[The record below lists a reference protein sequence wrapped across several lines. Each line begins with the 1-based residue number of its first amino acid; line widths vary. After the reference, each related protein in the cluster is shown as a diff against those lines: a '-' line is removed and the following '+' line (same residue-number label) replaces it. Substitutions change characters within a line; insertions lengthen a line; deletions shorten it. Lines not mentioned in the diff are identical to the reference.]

1 MCAFKRS
8 EKGMEFFMQIEY
20 NKTIID
26 VKKGTKV
33 LDLLKKEIEKRNNE
47 IIACKFNNE
56 VKSLNFEINANGKL
70 ELIDITNKDGMR
82 IYKRGLIYIVA
93 KAFREL
99 YPEALITVNYQLY
112 HSMLCELDNL
122 EVTEE
127 MIEKVNKRVK
137 EIIKAN
143 LPITKRIMTKDEA
156 EKFYEKEKTLKGR
169 LQLELEEKKEVTLY
183 YCENYYNYFYG
194 VMPVSTG
201 CIKEYELL
209 KYHDGFLIRYPSRKT
224 PYELPKFIECPKLV
238 ASLDEYEEVHKILNV
253 NTLYKLNKI
262 IKSRD
267 IKDYI
272 LMDEALHEKK
282 IAKIADQ
289 IAQNKNIKVILIA
302 GPSSSGKTT
311 FAKRLELELKLN
323 GIKPKTISVDN
334 YFVERKDTPK
344 DENGNYDFETIK
356 AIDTKLLNNDLLK
369 LLDGKEIDMPIFNFH
384 EGKKEY
390 NGNKMHLGKDEVLIM
405 EGIHC
410 LNDELTFLIP
420 KEQKFKI
427 YISCL
432 TVLNIDYYNRI
443 STTDTRLIRRI
454 VRDNQFRGYSA
465 LHTLKM
471 WPSVNKGEAEN
482 IFAYQEEADVMF
494 NSSLIYELSVLKDY
508 AIPLLNKITQEDAE
522 YSEAKRLTSMLEY
535 FESINSELVPS
546 NSLLREFIGNSVL
559 EE

>member
-1 MCAFKRS
+1 
-8 EKGMEFFMQIEY
+8 MQIEY
-20 NKTIID
+20 NNTIID
-26 VKKGTKV
+26 VKEGTKV
-33 LDLLKKEIEKRNNE
+33 LDLFKKEIDERNNE

-137 EIIKAN
+137 EIIKDN
-143 LPITKRIMTKDEA
+143 LPITKRIMTKEEA

-209 KYHDGFLIRYPSRKT
+209 KYHDGFLIRYPSRRT

-262 IKSRD
+262 IKNEE
-267 IKDYI
+267 IKEYI

-334 YFVERKDTPK
+334 YFVEREDTPR
-344 DENGNYDFETIK
+344 DEDGNYDFEEIK

-369 LLDGKEIDMPIFNFH
+369 LLDGKEIDMPTFNFH

-390 NGNKMHLGKDEVLIM
+390 KGNTMRLDKDEVLIM

-465 LHTLKM
+465 MHTLKM
-471 WPSVNKGEAEN
+471 WPSVNKGEAKN
-482 IFAYQEEADVMF
+482 IFAYQEEANVMF
-494 NSSLIYELSVLKDY
+494 NSSLIYELSVLKNY
-508 AIPLLNKITQEDAE
+508 ALPLLKKITPKDIE

-535 FESINSELVPS
+535 FESIPSELVPN
-546 NSLLREFIGNSVL
+546 NSLLREFIGGSIFGD
-559 EE
+559 

>member
-1 MCAFKRS
+1 
-8 EKGMEFFMQIEY
+8 MQIEY
-20 NKTIID
+20 NNTIID
-26 VKKGTKV
+26 VKEGTKV
-33 LDLLKKEIEKRNNE
+33 LDLLKKEIDKKNNE

-56 VKSLNFEINANGKL
+56 VKSLNFAINANGKL

-143 LPITKRIMTKDEA
+143 LPITKRIMTKEEA

-209 KYHDGFLIRYPSRKT
+209 KYHDGFLIRYPSRRT

-262 IKSRD
+262 IKNEE
-267 IKDYI
+267 IKEYI

-334 YFVERKDTPK
+334 YFVEREDTPR
-344 DENGNYDFETIK
+344 DEDGNYDFEEIK

-369 LLDGKEIDMPIFNFH
+369 LLDGKEIEMPTFNFH

-390 NGNKMHLGKDEVLIM
+390 KGNTMRLDKDEVLIM

-465 LHTLKM
+465 MHTLKM
-471 WPSVNKGEAEN
+471 WPSVNKGEAKN
-482 IFAYQEEADVMF
+482 IFAYQEEANVMF
-494 NSSLIYELSVLKDY
+494 NSSLIYELSVLKNY
-508 AIPLLNKITQEDAE
+508 ALPLLKKITPNYIE

-535 FESINSELVPS
+535 FKSIPSELVPN
-546 NSLLREFIGNSVL
+546 NSLLREFIGGSIFGD
-559 EE
+559 